1 MEKLTMSTIENR
13 TITENQLDHMTD
25 EIRDLIAWK
34 LPVTLTDDEMTR
46 LDTAVLYL
54 LHDLFTVDENDNH

>member
-1 MEKLTMSTIENR
+1 MTLTIENR

-54 LHDLFTVDENDNH
+54 LRDLFTVDENDNH